1 MSLATVVDTLAAQ
14 LRAELGAGT
23 RVGDMLPAAAE
34 DMPAVTLSVQSTDED
49 PVGIGRI
56 PRGTRR
62 GALEVS
68 TSIDLADPVLRAGG
82 EEVPLLSPDRRELIL
97 PHGQLVRADG
107 TEDGPFEADDID
119 VADGGGAYTV
129 VADDPSG
136 REVQP
141 DPTRGVLT
149 FGQPLPGSGTLETTY
164 RVGRWD
170 VTTVRFSGDLTVE
183 VSAAEAAELASL
195 SRQTAAALDRPT
207 PAFPRLAPVGW
218 SAARPAAPEPESAR
232 SQVLSYRFDFEI
244 EQPSLPSGG
253 GVIRTVAVTVRRDA
267 TTEQFDVTSE
277 GGTP

>member
-23 RVGDMLPAAAE
+23 TVGDVLPTAAG
-34 DMPAVTLSVQSTDED
+34 DMPAVTLSVQSTDEEL
-49 PVGIGRI
+49 VGIGRI

-82 EEVPLLSPDRRELIL
+82 EELLLLSIDRQELIL

-107 TEDGPFEADDID
+107 TEDPPFDTDDLD
-119 VADGGGAYTV
+119 VADGDGAYTV
-129 VADDPSG
+129 VADDPAG
-136 REVQP
+136 RQVRP

-149 FGQPLPGSGTLETTY
+149 FGQPLPPAGTLLVTY
-164 RVGRWD
+164 HVGQWD

-183 VSAAEAAELASL
+183 VTAEDATLVADLT
-195 SRQTAAALDRPT
+195 RQTAAALDRPT
-207 PAFPRLAPVGW
+207 PAFPRLTPVGW
-218 SAARPAAPEPESAR
+218 SAARPTVPEPDSAR
-232 SQVLSYRFDFEI
+232 SQILAYRFDFEI
-244 EQPSLPSGG
+244 EEPSLPSGG
-253 GVIRTVAVTVRRDA
+253 GVIRTVAVTVRRDG